1 MKFLKRTALLFVVV
15 LLLIVWSIAENIL
28 GRLKA
33 ARRRKHDG
41 AVRKSRRERT
51 AIDPGARKLP
61 ARSRFLSRGAD
72 RPHGEYLHLPSLS
85 QTVWWDFLY
94 SAEPRDYVS
103 NRRNAKRSRP
113 SFMAG

>member
-1 MKFLKRTALLFVVV
+1 LLFVVV
-15 LLLIVWSIAENIL
+15 LLLIVWSIAKTF

-72 RPHGEYLHLPSLS
+72 RPQRRIFAFASLS
-85 QTVWWDFLY
+85 QTVWWIFY
-94 SAEPRDYVS
+94 IPRARDYVFKS
-103 NRRNAKRSRP
+103 PECEAKQAQ
-113 SFMAG
+113 FMAG